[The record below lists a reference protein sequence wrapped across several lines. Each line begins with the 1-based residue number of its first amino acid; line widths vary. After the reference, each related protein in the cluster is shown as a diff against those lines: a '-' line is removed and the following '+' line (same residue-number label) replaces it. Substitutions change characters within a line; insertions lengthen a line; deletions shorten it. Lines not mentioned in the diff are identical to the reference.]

1 MASGTDTTSVSG
13 NAGQAA
19 LDRFAGMMIERMR
32 QMKDTGWKQ
41 GWIGGASGF
50 AGLPQNVSGR
60 NYSGSNSFFLQL
72 QTAAMGYRLP
82 VYLTFK
88 QAHNL
93 KAHVLKGEKAFPVVY
108 WDMMVK
114 DKYGKR
120 ISSEEYRALGKEE
133 KKGMEVIPFIKAFPV
148 YNVQQTNL
156 AEIQPERMQKLQD
169 KFKVPELRDTAGMY
183 AHSALDR
190 MVETQ
195 AWLCPIQVDKRVDG
209 AYYSPSKDHIVLPMK
224 AQFNIGGTPEDTYR
238 GGMEFYSTMLHEM
251 THSTM
256 TAERLNRDMGGKFGD
271 PKYAKEE
278 LVAELTAAMISH
290 SMGFDSKVTDNSA
303 AYLDSWIGVLKQE
316 PKFIVSVMADVN
328 KASDLILDHVDKQ
341 RLALG
346 EQPYLAKNDPL
357 VPLGPDEEVPF
368 KNAAIVKTRSGGYAI
383 RASYDGVEL
392 GLKNVS
398 KETGKTYFQLTDM
411 KDKAAFLHMTARK
424 TYGPELAVMQRTQK
438 TGTGISM
445 M

>member
-209 AYYSPSKDHIVLPMK
+209 GLLLSLQRPHCAAHEGAVQHRRHAGGHLPWRHGVLFHHAARDDALDHD
-224 AQFNIGGTPEDTYR
+224 GGTSQPGHGRQVRRPEVCE
-238 GGMEFYSTMLHEM
+238 G
-251 THSTM
+251 
-256 TAERLNRDMGGKFGD
+256 
-271 PKYAKEE
+271 
-278 LVAELTAAMISH
+278 
-290 SMGFDSKVTDNSA
+290 
-303 AYLDSWIGVLKQE
+303 
-316 PKFIVSVMADVN
+316 
-328 KASDLILDHVDKQ
+328 
-341 RLALG
+341 
-346 EQPYLAKNDPL
+346 
-357 VPLGPDEEVPF
+357 
-368 KNAAIVKTRSGGYAI
+368 
-383 RASYDGVEL
+383 
-392 GLKNVS
+392 
-398 KETGKTYFQLTDM
+398 
-411 KDKAAFLHMTARK
+411 
-424 TYGPELAVMQRTQK
+424 
-438 TGTGISM
+438 GTGGGADRSDDQPLDGL
-445 M
+445 

>member
-1 MASGTDTTSVSG
+1 
-13 NAGQAA
+13 
-19 LDRFAGMMIERMR
+19 
-32 QMKDTGWKQ
+32 
-41 GWIGGASGF
+41 
-50 AGLPQNVSGR
+50 
-60 NYSGSNSFFLQL
+60 
-72 QTAAMGYRLP
+72 MGYRLP

-120 ISSEEYRALGKEE
+120 ISSEEYRAMGKEE

-156 AEIQPERMQKLQD
+156 AEVQPERMQKLLD

-183 AHSALDR
+183 AHAALDR

-195 AWLCPIQVDKRVDG
+195 DWLCPIQADKRVDG

-224 AQFNIGGTPEDTYR
+224 AQFNIGGTPEETYR

-256 TAERLNRDMGGKFGD
+256 TAERLNRDMGGRFGD

-398 KETGKTYFQLTDM
+398 KETAKTYFQLTDM

>member
-209 AYYSPSKDHIVLPMK
+209 AYYSPSKGTTVSWPK
-224 AQFNIGGTPEDTYR
+224 KGAVFNIGAHA
-238 GGMEFYSTMLHEM
+238 GGHLPWRH
-251 THSTM
+251 
-256 TAERLNRDMGGKFGD
+256 
-271 PKYAKEE
+271 
-278 LVAELTAAMISH
+278 
-290 SMGFDSKVTDNSA
+290 
-303 AYLDSWIGVLKQE
+303 GVLF
-316 PKFIVSVMADVN
+316 PPSLSRDDATRPWTVGTS
-328 KASDLILDHVDKQ
+328 
-341 RLALG
+341 
-346 EQPYLAKNDPL
+346 QPGHGRQVRRP
-357 VPLGPDEEVPF
+357 EVCE
-368 KNAAIVKTRSGGYAI
+368 G
-383 RASYDGVEL
+383 
-392 GLKNVS
+392 
-398 KETGKTYFQLTDM
+398 
-411 KDKAAFLHMTARK
+411 
-424 TYGPELAVMQRTQK
+424 
-438 TGTGISM
+438 GTGGGADRSD
-445 M
+445 

>member
-209 AYYSPSKDHIVLPMK
+209 AYYSPSKDHIVLP
-224 AQFNIGGTPEDTYR
+224 
-238 GGMEFYSTMLHEM
+238 
-251 THSTM
+251 
-256 TAERLNRDMGGKFGD
+256 
-271 PKYAKEE
+271 
-278 LVAELTAAMISH
+278 
-290 SMGFDSKVTDNSA
+290 
-303 AYLDSWIGVLKQE
+303 
-316 PKFIVSVMADVN
+316 
-328 KASDLILDHVDKQ
+328 
-341 RLALG
+341 
-346 EQPYLAKNDPL
+346 
-357 VPLGPDEEVPF
+357 
-368 KNAAIVKTRSGGYAI
+368 
-383 RASYDGVEL
+383 
-392 GLKNVS
+392 
-398 KETGKTYFQLTDM
+398 
-411 KDKAAFLHMTARK
+411 
-424 TYGPELAVMQRTQK
+424 
-438 TGTGISM
+438 
-445 M
+445 

>member
-1 MASGTDTTSVSG
+1 
-13 NAGQAA
+13 
-19 LDRFAGMMIERMR
+19 
-32 QMKDTGWKQ
+32 
-41 GWIGGASGF
+41 
-50 AGLPQNVSGR
+50 
-60 NYSGSNSFFLQL
+60 
-72 QTAAMGYRLP
+72 
-82 VYLTFK
+82 
-88 QAHNL
+88 
-93 KAHVLKGEKAFPVVY
+93 
-108 WDMMVK
+108 
-114 DKYGKR
+114 
-120 ISSEEYRALGKEE
+120 
-133 KKGMEVIPFIKAFPV
+133 
-148 YNVQQTNL
+148 
-156 AEIQPERMQKLQD
+156 
-169 KFKVPELRDTAGMY
+169 MY
-183 AHSALDR
+183 AHAALDR

-195 AWLCPIQVDKRVDG
+195 DWLCPIQADKRVDG

-224 AQFNIGGTPEDTYR
+224 AQFNIGGTPEETYR

-256 TAERLNRDMGGKFGD
+256 TAERLNRDMGGRFGD

-303 AYLDSWIGVLKQE
+303 SYLDSWIGVLKQE

-383 RASYDGVEL
+383 PRLLRRG
-392 GLKNVS
+392 
-398 KETGKTYFQLTDM
+398 
-411 KDKAAFLHMTARK
+411 
-424 TYGPELAVMQRTQK
+424 
-438 TGTGISM
+438 GTGAEKRLQGDGQDLFPAHGHEGQGGVPAHDGTQDLRAGTGGDAADTENGYRNQHDVKRPAYGRLQGKLQGLESTGGCR
-445 M
+445 